1 MTGNRRAVRICGTG
15 AAVPEQVLASEAID
29 RQFGLPAGTVFARH
43 GVRERRQTTTE
54 NAAQLA
60 VEAADMALRN
70 AGLEWTDIDCLVAAS
85 ATMDQ
90 ALPYNAAMVLA
101 ALGAQA
107 RPIAAFDIG
116 ASCMSFLVGLD
127 TLSYLVESGRYRHVM
142 IVSSDIATFSLDW
155 STLGESALFGD
166 GAAAVVIRKSTPG
179 ESSMILES
187 RIETF
192 AEGATYCA
200 IKAGGSRYH
209 PRRMSESIDPFS
221 LFHMDGPRLLR
232 IVSRELPRFFKR
244 LLDDAGVT
252 AAQLR
257 LVVPHQASRLAL
269 DHLARRLSIDTARI
283 VDILE
288 CFGNQ
293 VGASLPSALH
303 HAVMGARMNRG
314 DRIVLLGSG
323 AGVTIGGI
331 VMIY

>member
-1 MTGNRRAVRICGTG
+1 MKNSRRAVRICGTG
-15 AAVPEQVLASEAID
+15 AAVPDHVLSSEAID

-43 GVRERRQTTTE
+43 GVRERRLTTTE

-60 VEAADMALRN
+60 VEAAGMALRN
-70 AGLEWTDIDCLVAAS
+70 AGLEWADIDCLVAAS

-101 ALGAQA
+101 ALGPQA

-127 TLSYLVESGRYRHVM
+127 TLSYLVDSGRYRHVL

-166 GAAAVVIRKSTPG
+166 GAAAVVIRKSTAG
-179 ESSMILES
+179 ESSMILDS

-192 AEGATYCA
+192 AQGADLCS
-200 IKAGGSRYH
+200 IRAGGSRYH
-209 PRRMSESIDPFS
+209 PRRMDESIDPFS
-221 LFHMDGPRLLR
+221 LFHMDGPRLFR
-232 IVSRELPRFFKR
+232 IASRELPRFFR
-244 LLDDAGVT
+244 QLLDDAGLT

-269 DHLARRLSIDTARI
+269 DHLARRLCLDASRI

-288 CFGNQ
+288 YFGNQ

-303 HAVMGARMNRG
+303 HAVANSRMSRG
-314 DRIVLLGSG
+314 DPIVLLGSG

-331 VMIY
+331 VMVY